1 MSEALLKQPIALNK
15 TLITITIMLVAILE
29 VLDSTIVN
37 VALPHMMSALGA
49 TTEQITWV
57 LTSYIVASA
66 VVLPITGFLSDL
78 MGRKQLLMINIL
90 GFMVSS
96 ALCGTAITLQEMVVL
111 RIMQG
116 AFGAT
121 LIPLSQSVLRETFPL
136 EEQGRAMAIWGI
148 GIMAAPVLG
157 PTLGG
162 YIVQHSSWRWIFYIN
177 IPVCILGLVL
187 THFVIPNSVKQK
199 ITRVDW
205 TGLLLMVLGIGSLQL
220 FLDQGNTKDWFNSN
234 FIVAM
239 AAIAI
244 VTMSIFIIRGI
255 VQQDKSLIKFT
266 LYKDRNFA
274 ISSILLLSLCGAL
287 FGMMAL
293 QPVMLENLFGYPA
306 ITAGQIMAPRGL
318 ASAFGMMTAVPLIKK
333 INVKWL
339 LGIALIH
346 CAIGSFLMANFTLQM
361 NAQAMIFSSVLQG
374 FGMGMFM
381 VPISTY
387 ALATLHKKDITEGA
401 GLFSYA
407 RMLGTS
413 VGISLL
419 STLVTRETQIN
430 WNRLNG
436 HINQF
441 NPNLDTWLR
450 GAHLRLNSDL
460 THQVLSNQLAQQANM
475 IAYLDAYYAI
485 GIAFLLLLPLI
496 LLMKSVDL
504 RHAKLGAH

>member
-1 MSEALLKQPIALNK
+1 MSEAALSQPTDPNK
-15 TLITITIMLVAILE
+15 ALITVTIMLVAILE

-37 VALPHMMSALGA
+37 VALPHMMSTLGA
-49 TTEQITWV
+49 NSDQITWV
-57 LTSYIVASA
+57 LTSYVVASA

-78 MGRKQLLMINIL
+78 VGRKQLLMINII
-90 GFMVSS
+90 GFMFSS
-96 ALCGTAITLQEMVVL
+96 ALCGTAFSLQEMVLL
-111 RIMQG
+111 RILQG

-121 LIPLSQSVLRETFPL
+121 LIPLSQSILRETFPL

-162 YIVQHSSWRWIFYIN
+162 YIVEHSSWRWIFYIN
-177 IPVCILGLVL
+177 IPFCLIGLIM
-187 THFVIPNSVKQK
+187 TYIVIPKSTQHKLS
-199 ITRVDW
+199 RVDW
-205 TGLLLMVLGIGSLQL
+205 AGLGMMVVGIGALQL
-220 FLDQGNTKDWFNSN
+220 FLDQGNTKDWFSSH
-234 FIVAM
+234 FIVSMAM
-239 AAIAI
+239 ISVVTLTVFI
-244 VTMSIFIIRGI
+244 VRGI
-255 VQQDKSLIKFT
+255 RQKEQSLIDFT

-274 ISSILLLSLCGAL
+274 ISSFLLLSLCGAL

-306 ITAGQIMAPRGL
+306 ITAGWVMAPRGL
-318 ASAFGMMTAVPLIKK
+318 ASALGMMIAAPLMKK

-339 LGIALIH
+339 LGIALIN
-346 CAIGSFLMANFTLQM
+346 CAIGSFLMANFTLQISARDM
-361 NAQAMIFSSVLQG
+361 VLSSMLQG

-387 ALATLHKKDITEGA
+387 ALATLPKASMTEGA

-430 WNRLNG
+430 WNRMG
-436 HINQF
+436 SHINTY
-441 NPNLDTWLR
+441 NPNLQTWLQS
-450 GAHLRLNSDL
+450 AHLRLNSDL
-460 THQVLSNQLAQQANM
+460 AHQMLGNQLFQQANM
-475 IAYLDAYYAI
+475 QAYLDAYYAI
-485 GIAFLLLLPLI
+485 GIAFLCLLPLV
-496 LLMKSVDL
+496 LLMKNVDL
-504 RHAKLGAH
+504 SNAQMGGH